1 MNYNAQQRSNCSDKD
16 DSTRASLVRRVL
28 QTALVVAPLL
38 SGCSDDEESALALPR
53 FSEVA
58 AESGIEFRHFNGAAG
73 AYHYPETHGSGAAF
87 ADFNGD
93 GFTDLYV
100 VNSAASHGVLT
111 AHLPANALFVNQ
123 ADGTFVDRAA
133 EAGVADTS
141 FGMGV
146 GVGDIDNDGHADLYV
161 TNWGANRLYRN
172 LGNGR
177 FADVTEQSGT
187 GDLRVSTST
196 AFADIDL
203 DSDLDLYVANDV
215 RIVGDDLPEC
225 YRGRIQIYCG
235 PRCLPRRF
243 RVSVPQRRRPP
254 FHGHHRIDGRL
265 DRRGSSARRG
275 LRRLR

>member
-1 MNYNAQQRSNCSDKD
+1 MYYYDAQQRFDYTDKD
-16 DSTRASLVRRVL
+16 ESNRAFLYRRWIRQVL
-28 QTALVVAPLL
+28 QVALVAALLL

-73 AYHYPETHGSGAAF
+73 SYHYPETHGSGAAF

-93 GFTDLYV
+93 GFSDLYV
-100 VNSAASHGVLT
+100 VNSAAIHGALT

-123 ADGTFVDRAA
+123 TDGTFVNRAA

-161 TNWGANRLYRN
+161 TNWGCQPALPKPRQRSLCQTSP
-172 LGNGR
+172 NGR
-177 FADVTEQSGT
+177 GPAICEYRRARPSPTSI
-187 GDLRVSTST
+187 STVIWTCMSPT
-196 AFADIDL
+196 
-203 DSDLDLYVANDV
+203 DV

-225 YRGRIQIYCG
+225 YRGLIQIYCG
-235 PRCLPRRF
+235 PRAYPGDSGSLFRNDGNLRF
-243 RVSVPQRRRPP
+243 TETSPSQ
-254 FHGHHRIDGRL
+254 
-265 DRRGSSARRG
+265 
-275 LRRLR
+275 